1 MSSSSDRTNVDTI
14 PQNNVHHDVSAP
26 LESLSNAQQSAFKTA
41 TDPEILDLLVV
52 VAQKKWQIFRFTLAG
67 GILAVG
73 IALLIP
79 NMYTAETVIM
89 PPQQGQSSAS
99 ALLGQ
104 LGGLAAMAGGSSLGL
119 KSPSDLYIGM
129 LGTRSISD
137 AVIDKFKLLDV
148 YDVKTRIDAADKL
161 GSRRRFSAGK
171 DSLIHIDVDDHSPQ
185 RAADMANAFAREL
198 NTRNTAIA
206 ANEASQK
213 RSFLESHLKEEKI
226 ALTAA
231 EDDMKN
237 LQQQS
242 GVMQIESQARASLT
256 AVAQLKAQIA
266 AQEVMLDRLRLGAT
280 SQNPEV
286 ANTEAELSGLRT
298 QLKKLEDSP
307 SSQPS
312 GDPFMPMSR
321 MPAAGLTYL
330 RHLRELKFHE
340 FLFELLT
347 KQYEA
352 AKLDESKQIPAL
364 PIIDYAVAPD
374 KKSGPKRSVIVLAG
388 FLLSALLSAAFI
400 CLSHNM
406 QQYRGNVKLQQLR
419 QALFSARR

>member
-1 MSSSSDRTNVDTI
+1 MSSSSDRTNVDTL
-14 PQNNVHHDVSAP
+14 PQNTAHHDVSAP
-26 LESLSNAQQSAFKTA
+26 LGALSNAQQVASTE
-41 TDPEILDLLVV
+41 PELLDLLLV
-52 VAQKKWQIFRFTLAG
+52 VAQKKWQIFRFTMAG
-67 GILAVG
+67 GILSLG

-79 NMYTAETVIM
+79 NTYTATAVVM

-119 KSPSDLYIGM
+119 KSPSDLYIGL

-148 YDVKTRIDAADKL
+148 YNVKTRIDASEKL
-161 GSRRRFSAGK
+161 SSRRRFSAGK
-171 DSLIHIDVDDHSPQ
+171 DSLIHIDVDDYSPQ
-185 RAADMANAFAREL
+185 LAADMANSFATEL
-198 NTRNTAIA
+198 NAKNTAIA
-206 ANEASQK
+206 ANEAAQK
-213 RSFLESHLKEEKI
+213 RSFLESHLKDEKL
-226 ALTAA
+226 ALAAA
-231 EDDMKN
+231 EEDMKN

-286 ANTEAELSGLRT
+286 VGTETELSGLRA

-307 SSQPS
+307 AGSNSS
-312 GDPFMPMSR
+312 GDPFMPMAR

-364 PIIDYAVAPD
+364 PIVDWAVAPD
-374 KKSGPKRSVIVLAG
+374 KKSGPKRSVLVLVG
-388 FLLSALLSAAFI
+388 FLLSGLLSAAFI

-419 QALFSARR
+419 ETLFSARR